1 VVHQANLYR
10 FFAWVLG
17 VSLIFAI
24 YFALSEIN
32 KRMGEE
38 ALWSLFFQRP

>member
-1 VVHQANLYR
+1 VVNQANLYLL
-10 FFAWVLG
+10 FAWVLG

-32 KRMGEE
+32 KRMGEG
-38 ALWSLFFQRP
+38 AL